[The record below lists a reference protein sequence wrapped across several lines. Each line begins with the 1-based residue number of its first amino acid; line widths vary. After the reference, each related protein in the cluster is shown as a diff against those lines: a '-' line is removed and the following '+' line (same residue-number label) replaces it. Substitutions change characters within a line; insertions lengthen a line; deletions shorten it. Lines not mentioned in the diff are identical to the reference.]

1 VPYTK
6 RDRKKRTSCNVAVYL
21 DKQSV
26 AIEVREAKSI
36 PWMTKK
42 CGWQAMVGRL
52 WIDGWS

>member
-1 VPYTK
+1 MITK